1 MSLQD
6 EKKILFENKKVIL
19 MSIMLA
25 LLIISSK
32 LIIPLPLLDFISVQI
47 IIVYMLYPI
56 LGKYHSFLTLFIY
69 LLLGIFGL
77 TYKTVILLI
86 FYRKFELFHD
96 ILFFSSLVD
105 FLVDSG
111 LTVIITLMMIK
122 LRNYHFNN

>member
-1 MSLQD
+1 M
-6 EKKILFENKKVIL
+6 
-19 MSIMLA
+19 
-25 LLIISSK
+25 
-32 LIIPLPLLDFISVQI
+32 PLLDFISIQI

>member
-1 MSLQD
+1 M
-6 EKKILFENKKVIL
+6 KTKKVVL

-32 LIIPLPLLDFISVQI
+32 LIIPLPLLDFISIQI

-77 TYKTVILLI
+77 PVFASGGGI
-86 FYRKFELFHD
+86 FETKFWIFTCFFDITIYSRWGRETIRKE
-96 ILFFSSLVD
+96 SSNL
-105 FLVDSG
+105 
-111 LTVIITLMMIK
+111 
-122 LRNYHFNN
+122 Y